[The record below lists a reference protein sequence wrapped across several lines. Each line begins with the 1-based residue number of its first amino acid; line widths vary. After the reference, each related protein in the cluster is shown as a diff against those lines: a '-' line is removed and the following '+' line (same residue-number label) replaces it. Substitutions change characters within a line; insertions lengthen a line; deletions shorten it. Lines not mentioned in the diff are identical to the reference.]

1 MDNNWDQFREKL
13 VGLKGLVSIGFAD
26 IIGTGISSVFWLYIA
41 ATIEPES
48 YGEIHYFIGL
58 AGIASHIALF
68 GTQDTITVYATKNV
82 KIQSTFY
89 LISLTVGMVSSLVI
103 ILVFYRID
111 VGLFIFG
118 YIINTLVIGDLLG
131 RKLYSSYSKF
141 VLTQKILTLV
151 LGIGFF
157 YVFGVNGIIYALALS
172 YGAFIIRVFK
182 VFKEI
187 KIDFSLLKPRLGFII
202 NNYSLLIVRGFGGQL
217 DKLIIAPLLGFMLL
231 GNYSLD
237 LQITGV
243 LLIFPEIMFKY
254 FLPHDSSGNRNKR
267 LKKITVL
274 VSICITIASVTL
286 SPHVIPAMFPK
297 YLGVVNAIQIMSV
310 SIIPSAISVIYIS
323 KFLGLEKSKFVLL
336 GSLLSVITTILGI
349 IILGGILGIIGL
361 ALSFLLSALVKVI
374 FLAGADMIIAKRET

>member
-1 MDNNWDQFREKL
+1 M
-13 VGLKGLVSIGFAD
+13 
-26 IIGTGISSVFWLYIA
+26 
-41 ATIEPES
+41 
-48 YGEIHYFIGL
+48 
-58 AGIASHIALF
+58 
-68 GTQDTITVYATKNV
+68 
-82 KIQSTFY
+82 
-89 LISLTVGMVSSLVI
+89 
-103 ILVFYRID
+103 
-111 VGLFIFG
+111 IF
-118 YIINTLVIGDLLG
+118 
-131 RKLYSSYSKF
+131 
-141 VLTQKILTLV
+141 
-151 LGIGFF
+151 
-157 YVFGVNGIIYALALS
+157 
-172 YGAFIIRVFK
+172 
-182 VFKEI
+182 
-187 KIDFSLLKPRLGFII
+187 
-202 NNYSLLIVRGFGGQL
+202 RGFGAHL
-217 DKLIIAPLLGFMLL
+217 DQLIIAPLLVIILL
-231 GNYSLD
+231 ANYSLA
-237 LQITGV
+237 LQLTGV

>member
-231 GNYSLD
+231 GNYSLA

>member
-1 MDNNWDQFREKL
+1 MDNNWDQIREKL
-13 VGLKGLVSIGFAD
+13 IGLKGLASIGFAD
-26 IIGTGISSVFWLYIA
+26 IVGTGISSVFWLYIA
-41 ATIEPES
+41 ATIGPES
-48 YGEIHYFIGL
+48 YGKIQYFIGI
-58 AGIASHIALF
+58 AGITSYIALF
-68 GTQDTITVYATKNV
+68 GTQETIIVYTTKNV

-89 LISLTVGMVSSLVI
+89 LISLIAGMVASLIV

-111 VGLFIFG
+111 VGMFIFG

-131 RKLYSSYSKF
+131 RKLYSSYSKY

-157 YVFGVNGIIYALALS
+157 YVFGVNSIIYALALS
-172 YGAFIIRVFK
+172 YGPFIIRVFK

-202 NNYSLLIVRGFGGQL
+202 NNYALLIVKGLAGQL

-231 GNYSLD
+231 GNYSLA
-237 LQITGV
+237 LQIIGV

-254 FLPHDSSGNRNKR
+254 FLPHDSSGNMNKR

-274 VSICITIASVTL
+274 ISICVTIGSVTL
-286 SPHVIPAMFPK
+286 SPYIIPTMFPK
-297 YLGVVNAIQIMSV
+297 YLGVVSAIQIMSV
-310 SIIPSAISVIYIS
+310 GIIPSTIAVLYIS

-336 GSLLSVITTILGI
+336 GSLFSVITTILGI
-349 IILGGILGIIGL
+349 ITLGGILGVNGL
-361 ALSFLLSALVKVI
+361 ALSFLLSVLVKVI
-374 FLAGADMIIAKRET
+374 FLAGASMVVAKRET

>member
-13 VGLKGLVSIGFAD
+13 IGLKGLASIGFAD

-231 GNYSLD
+231 GNYSLA

>member
-172 YGAFIIRVFK
+172 YGAYIIRVFK

-202 NNYSLLIVRGFGGQL
+202 NNYMLLIVGGFGGQL

-231 GNYSLD
+231 GNYSLA